1 MVGPIIAAARAAQMA
16 GAASKARKGSRF
28 LKSAR
33 VNAKLAQRKLRPVV
47 RGAKTV
53 ANSPVA
59 SGIRGAGAGTGTM
72 MKAGAGFAGAAAF
85 GAASSLTGKLVGNLG
100 AGLPLIF
107 FALLVDLI
115 AIDFLLKDNDYH
127 LAIHAIMGALMY
139 GIIMKRDKLVLGIV
153 ALNFLPLIIS
163 QLPGSDFTLV
173 IANTIGNPFI
183 PWWFIY
189 AGFLRNE
196 RQGKLAG
203 IIFWA
208 FVLVFLAI
216 GYKIGGAQ
224 IAETA
229 GIARID
235 LTDEQKATAQ
245 AAKGGIINAVKTLGK
260 DAFDGIRGVPKRLT
274 EFFIDVT
281 GTQDVFGPGK
291 SRQEPKL
298 GIRIVPIDPARAG
311 DKVIARANL
320 EILAPLE
327 GGFLTISDITCWR
340 EKEIS
345 GRKAGTIIG
354 YTPEQLQEGIKMF
367 YGRTRTVSCEFAKED
382 IDGVSEVKLEVQYHI
397 NANGNLKTYFM
408 KEDLLEELL
417 ISGKDPIAFMDLKST
432 ERVAITEYDNTP
444 ARFGIGPE
452 DLNKPPVAIKEGNFG
467 FFTLWIGNR
476 PEFDGKI
483 AQVNSIQITLPD
495 RVNLTGESCIFTKY
509 GEGNSYIASP
519 EQIEQNR
526 DLFFDIESKR
536 VFSCPMEIVD
546 TDLGILGYHEAEFRV
561 NMDFTYQVEK
571 DLSVTVS

>member
-33 VNAKLAQRKLRPVV
+33 VNAKLAQRKLRPVG
-47 RGAKTV
+47 RAAKTV

-59 SGIRGAGAGTGTM
+59 SGIRG
-72 MKAGAGFAGAAAF
+72 AGAGFAGAAAF

-107 FALLVDLI
+107 FSLLVDLI
-115 AIDFLLKDNDYH
+115 AIDFLLKGNPYH

-139 GIIMKRDKLVLGIV
+139 GVIMKRDSLVLGIV

-163 QLPGSDFTLV
+163 KLPGSDFTLV

-189 AGFLRNE
+189 SGFLRNE
-196 RQGKLAG
+196 RQGKIAG

-229 GIARID
+229 NIE
-235 LTDEQKATAQ
+235 LTPEQIATAQ
-245 AAKGGIINAVKTLGK
+245 TAKGGIINAVKTIGK

-274 EFFIDVT
+274 EFFIHLT

-291 SRQEPKL
+291 SKQEPKL
-298 GIRIVPIDPARAG
+298 GIRIVPIDPVRAG

-320 EILAPLE
+320 EILAPIE
-327 GGFLTISDITCWR
+327 GRFLTISDITCWR

-397 NANGNLKTYFM
+397 NANGHLKTYFM
-408 KEDLLEELL
+408 KEALLEELL

-432 ERVAITEYDNTP
+432 EMVAITEYDNTP

-452 DLNKPPVAIKEGNFG
+452 ELNKPPVAIKEGNFG
-467 FFTLWIGNR
+467 IFTLWIGNR
-476 PEFDGKI
+476 QEFDGKI

-526 DLFFDIESKR
+526 DLFFDIKSKR
-536 VFSCPMEIVD
+536 VFSCPMEIGN
-546 TDLGILGYHEAEFRV
+546 TNLGILGYREAEFRV

>member
-1 MVGPIIAAARAAQMA
+1 MIPAIAARIAARRVAMRMASAKAGGKAARGFTRAKSGVKQA
-16 GAASKARKGSRF
+16 
-28 LKSAR
+28 KSAG
-33 VNAKLAQRKLRPVV
+33 QRAV
-47 RGAKTV
+47 
-53 ANSPVA
+53 NSPIGR
-59 SGIRGAGAGTGTM
+59 GIRNAGSSTGVRIN
-72 MKAGAGFAGAAAF
+72 AGAGFAGAATF
-85 GAASSLTGKLVGNLG
+85 GAASSLTGKLTKNLG

-107 FALLVDLI
+107 FALLIDLI
-115 AIDFLLKDNDYH
+115 AIDFLLKGNPYH

-139 GIIMKRDKLVLGIV
+139 GVIMKRDKLVLGIV

-163 QLPGSDFTLV
+163 KLPGSDFTLV

-196 RQGKLAG
+196 RQGKIAG

-229 GIARID
+229 NIELTPDQIA
-235 LTDEQKATAQ
+235 ATQ

-274 EFFIDVT
+274 EFFIDLT
-281 GTQDVFGPGK
+281 GTQDIFGPGK

-320 EILAPLE
+320 EILAQLE
-327 GGFLTISDITCWR
+327 GGFLTISNIMCWR

-397 NANGNLKTYFM
+397 NANGHLKTYFM

-452 DLNKPPVAIKEGNFG
+452 ELNNPPVAIKEGNFG

-476 PEFDGKI
+476 QEFDGKI

-526 DLFFDIESKR
+526 DLFFDIKSKR

-561 NMDFTYQVEK
+561 NMDFTYQIEK